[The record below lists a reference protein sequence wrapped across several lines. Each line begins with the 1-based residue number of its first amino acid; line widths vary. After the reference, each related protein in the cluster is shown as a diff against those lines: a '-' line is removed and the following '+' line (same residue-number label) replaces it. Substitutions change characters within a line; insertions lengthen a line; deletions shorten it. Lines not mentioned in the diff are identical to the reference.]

1 MIKLDK
7 QLVLN
12 IGQNQNNSGLNNTFE
27 LVQIHFHWGIN
38 DYQGK
43 KNFKFLIDL
52 YKYIFF

>member
-12 IGQNQNNSGLNNTFE
+12 FGLNNSGSNNTFE
-27 LVQIHFHWGIN
+27 LVQVHFHWGIN

-43 KNFKFLIDL
+43 RHFNFLFYL
-52 YKYIFF
+52 